1 MEFWQIWCVVAFVF
15 IIVEVS
21 TPAMFFLN
29 LAFAS
34 FVVSF
39 FAYFNLDLT
48 LQVILFAIMS
58 LVGIFILR
66 PYMLKKE
73 STKQKTGIEEK
84 YISKKAKVIEEIN
97 ENQGAITIYGERWL
111 ARERNNTVVPINNE
125 VKIVDNDGTLFIV
138 EKLD

>member
-1 MEFWQIWCVVAFVF
+1 MEIWQIWCVVAFIF
-15 IIVEVS
+15 IIVEVL

-34 FVVSF
+34 FFVAF
-39 FAYFNLDLT
+39 FAYFNLDIT

-58 LVGIFILR
+58 LVGILILE

-73 STKQKTGIEEK
+73 TKIQKTGIEEK
-84 YISKKAKVIEEIN
+84 YINRKAKVIEEIN
-97 ENQGAITIYGERWL
+97 DSQGAITIYGERWL
-111 ARERNNTVVPINNE
+111 AREKDNKIVNVNDE
-125 VKIVDNDGTLFIV
+125 VKIIANEGTLFIV

>member
-84 YISKKAKVIEEIN
+84 YINKKAKVIEEIN

-111 ARERNNTVVPINNE
+111 ARERNVPINNE

>member
-1 MEFWQIWCVVAFVF
+1 MEIWQIWCVVAFVF

-39 FAYFNLDLT
+39 FAYFNLDIT

-58 LVGIFILR
+58 LVGILILR

-84 YISKKAKVIEEIN
+84 YINKKAKVIEAIN

-111 ARERNNTVVPINNE
+111 ARERNNAVVPINNE

>member
-84 YISKKAKVIEEIN
+84 YINKKAKVIEEIN

-111 ARERNNTVVPINNE
+111 ARERNNAVVPINNE

>member
-1 MEFWQIWCVVAFVF
+1 MEIWQIWCVVAFIF

-34 FVVSF
+34 FIVSF
-39 FAYFNLDLT
+39 FAYFNLDIT
-48 LQVILFAIMS
+48 LQVVLFVIMS
-58 LVGIFILR
+58 LVGILILR

-73 STKQKTGIEEK
+73 TKKQKTGIEEK
-84 YISKKAKVIEEIN
+84 YINKKAKVIEEIN
-97 ENQGAITIYGERWL
+97 ETQGAITIYGERWL
-111 ARERNNTVVPINNE
+111 AREKDNKFVNVNDEVNIVANE
-125 VKIVDNDGTLFIV
+125 GTLFIV

>member
-1 MEFWQIWCVVAFVF
+1 MEIWQIWCVVAFIF

-34 FVVSF
+34 FIVSF
-39 FAYFNLDLT
+39 FAYFKLDIT
-48 LQVILFAIMS
+48 LQVVLFAIMS
-58 LVGIFILR
+58 LLGILILR

-73 STKQKTGIEEK
+73 PAKQKTGIEEK
-84 YISKKAKVIEEIN
+84 YINKKAKVIEEIN
-97 ENQGAITIYGERWL
+97 ETQGAITIYGERWL
-111 ARERNNTVVPINNE
+111 ARERNNAIVSINSE
-125 VKIVDNDGTLFIV
+125 VRIVDNDGTLFIV